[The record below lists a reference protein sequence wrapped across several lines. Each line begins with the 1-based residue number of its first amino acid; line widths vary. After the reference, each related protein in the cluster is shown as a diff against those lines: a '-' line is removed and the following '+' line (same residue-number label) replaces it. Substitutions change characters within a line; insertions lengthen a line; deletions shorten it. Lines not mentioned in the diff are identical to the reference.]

1 MQRVV
6 DSMAKIVGLPLVQ
19 RTPTKFVLRPFTDLS
34 LDESPGSPRG
44 DPLEQWLQ
52 TALGDEPLM
61 VFDVEKIYVLLNRYY
76 LHHHTP
82 HTRQPS
88 HTTRH

>member
-34 LDESPGSPRG
+34 LDEQPAGTPRG
-44 DPLEQWLQ
+44 DPLETWLQ
-52 TALGDEPLM
+52 TALGEEPLM
-61 VFDVEKIYVLLNRYY
+61 VFDGKFR
-76 LHHHTP
+76 
-82 HTRQPS
+82 
-88 HTTRH
+88 